1 MSYIQMQN
9 QKGKKKVF
17 VISLKHTKYAHDLFN
32 VYSNQLN
39 YK

>member
-17 VISLKHTKYAHDLFN
+17 VISLKKYAHDLFN